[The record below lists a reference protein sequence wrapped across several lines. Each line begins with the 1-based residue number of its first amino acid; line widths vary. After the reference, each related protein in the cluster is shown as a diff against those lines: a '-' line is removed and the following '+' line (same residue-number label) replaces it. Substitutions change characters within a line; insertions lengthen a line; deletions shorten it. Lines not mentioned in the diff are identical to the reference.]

1 MSQSEDNDQALFDLS
16 VYQAL
21 YLTEARKCLVALQ
34 QSLAQLDENSNDRT
48 ALQDAHRAAHTLK
61 GMSATMRYEV
71 MVAVAET
78 LEEPLRQADRNEQT
92 LAPEQIKALLAQCED
107 FETGLDRLDAVEKDQ
122 DATS

>member
-1 MSQSEDNDQALFDLS
+1 
-16 VYQAL
+16 
-21 YLTEARKCLVALQ
+21 LQ